1 MKELLHT
8 GQLGKCRLPK
18 QKAEYWTGAPMGTT
32 VAEEGSVSL
41 GIHKVPARKILHG
54 KFQDETKGWECPGN
68 GLAMTSK
75 TLEGGA
81 YNVFKYKHPWLFAFS
96 KSRNHK
102 LRGLCVE
109 GDAK

>member
-1 MKELLHT
+1 
-8 GQLGKCRLPK
+8 
-18 QKAEYWTGAPMGTT
+18 MGTT

-81 YNVFKYKHPWLFAFS
+81 
-96 KSRNHK
+96 
-102 LRGLCVE
+102 
-109 GDAK
+109 